1 MLSSPV
7 IGISRALKITG
18 LTKLMLSDHPYVFD
32 VFKGH
37 DQCTESVFKMLEEKT
52 TLY

>member
-1 MLSSPV
+1 M
-7 IGISRALKITG
+7 IGISCALKITG
-18 LTKLMLSDHPYVFD
+18 LTKLMLSDDHPYIFD

-37 DQCTESVFKMLEEKT
+37 DQCTESVFKMLEGKT